1 MKNKIEE
8 LMTTASPSQISKA
21 QKILESDDVLSV
33 TFLDD
38 AGMKTFEAMIAYRS
52 GILMP
57 YFMTGDDHALVCQ
70 CERKDTL
77 CVHKIVVLLAAQ
89 VMLEADCSDYHM
101 ALKLKT
107 AQSME
112 RILHPFLKP

>member
-1 MKNKIEE
+1 MKCKIEE
-8 LMTTASPSQISKA
+8 LLATTSPSQISKA
-21 QKILESDDVLSV
+21 QKLLESDDVLSV

-38 AGMKTFEAMIAYRS
+38 AGTKTFEAMIAYCG

-70 CERKDTL
+70 CEQKDTL
-77 CVHKIVVLLAAQ
+77 CVHKIAVLLAVQ

-112 RILHPFLKP
+112 RILHPFLKS

>member
-1 MKNKIEE
+1 MKTKIND
-8 LMTTASPSQISKA
+8 LLATASPSQILKA
-21 QKILESDDVLSV
+21 QKLLDSDDVLNV
-33 TFLDD
+33 TFIDD
-38 AGMKTFEAMIAYRS
+38 AGLKTFEAMIAYHG

-70 CERKDTL
+70 CEQKDTL
-77 CVHKIVVLLAAQ
+77 CVHKIAVLLAVQ

-101 ALKLKT
+101 ALKLKA

-112 RILHPFLKP
+112 RILHLFPRS